1 MPNAFFRDLHA
12 RFDASGVRAMFA
24 PRKPRHPMLRVLLGL
39 TGVALL
45 AVLLVAGLFIGAA
58 MILFGIT
65 RRLLVRGGK
74 TPREAR
80 AVDAR
85 FVDAEYRVVRER
97 DHAALR

>member
-1 MPNAFFRDLHA
+1 MSNAFFRDLHA

-24 PRKPRHPMLRVLLGL
+24 PRKPRHPLLRVLLGL

-65 RRLLVRGGK
+65 RRLLVRGG
-74 TPREAR
+74 RGA
-80 AVDAR
+80 DAR
-85 FVDAEYRVVRER
+85 PADARVVVAEYRVVRDR
-97 DHAALR
+97 DQPVLR